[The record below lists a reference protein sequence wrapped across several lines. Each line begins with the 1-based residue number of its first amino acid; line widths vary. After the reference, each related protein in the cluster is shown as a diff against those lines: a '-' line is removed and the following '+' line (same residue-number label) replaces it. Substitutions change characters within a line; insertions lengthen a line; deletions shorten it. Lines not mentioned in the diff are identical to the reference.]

1 MSGQEGLIVRHFFR
15 FAALLLFMLAN
26 FVGCQSLDE
35 HKIAT
40 RGVPQDRP
48 IPRLVDRPVMTL
60 VHQNDLMRT
69 QSGRTASPAL
79 SLVGV
84 IAEESGPYPPAPDT
98 EAFGPID
105 INPQPSGNFSYVW
118 GHSSLPDN
126 RTRVCE
132 SCGGGAVFPSTSCP
146 TCRSAGGRNC
156 RPDSPLF
163 FPDAQCDDGS
173 WAVTEHR
180 IRVGDELEIKF
191 PHKPLFS
198 EKVMVGEDGMISL
211 PLIAPVYAAGLTP
224 EELRQSLA
232 EKFRA
237 FQYDPLAVRENSVA
251 KKYLLSVNDKL
262 EIRFDNE
269 QPSSQMTRLNDAV
282 TIRPDGKIS
291 LPLIGTVQAE
301 GQTPEEL
308 EAEVAGRY
316 RKYYKD
322 ADPVLIV
329 REFTNNQVLVD
340 GKMTRMGI
348 KNLDD
353 VVVLTRSYERMV
365 FVGGEVNRPGFVKLK
380 GPMTVT
386 QAIIAAGGLK
396 PTAELRTVAMFHEDE
411 NNKATGKLLNLKCQ
425 WTYENQKRI
434 PEDQRLDIEDVLL
447 QSGDVVIVPKT
458 MIAKINNALDQ
469 YVYQLIP
476 MTRNTQF
483 QYLYTTGSAVG
494 AFGF

>member
-1 MSGQEGLIVRHFFR
+1 MFYPHAQFEYEL
-15 FAALLLFMLAN
+15 
-26 FVGCQSLDE
+26 
-35 HKIAT
+35 
-40 RGVPQDRP
+40 
-48 IPRLVDRPVMTL
+48 PV
-60 VHQNDLMRT
+60 V
-69 QSGRTASPAL
+69 A
-79 SLVGV
+79 
-84 IAEESGPYPPAPDT
+84 
-98 EAFGPID
+98 
-105 INPQPSGNFSYVW
+105 
-118 GHSSLPDN
+118 
-126 RTRVCE
+126 
-132 SCGGGAVFPSTSCP
+132 
-146 TCRSAGGRNC
+146 
-156 RPDSPLF
+156 
-163 FPDAQCDDGS
+163 
-173 WAVTEHR
+173 EHR

-211 PLIAPVYAAGLTP
+211 PLIAPVQAAGLTP
-224 EELRQSLA
+224 EALRQSLA
-232 EKFRA
+232 KKYRA
-237 FQYDPLAVRENSVA
+237 FQYDPLAARENSVE

-269 QPSSQMTRLNDAV
+269 QPNSQMSQLNDAF

-301 GQTPEEL
+301 GRTPEEL
-308 EAEVAGRY
+308 EADVARRY
-316 RKYYKD
+316 QKYYTE
-322 ADPVLIV
+322 ANPVLIV

-353 VVVLTRSYERMV
+353 VVVLNRSYERMV
-365 FVGGEVNRPGFVKLK
+365 FVGGEVNRPGFVKLR
-380 GPMTVT
+380 GPMTVS

-396 PTAELRTVAMFHEDE
+396 PTAELRTVAMFHEGE
-411 NNKATGKLLNLKCQ
+411 NNQVIGKLLNLKCQ

-434 PEDQRLDIEDVLL
+434 PENQRLDIEDVPL

-483 QYLYTTGSAVG
+483 SYLYTTGSAIG